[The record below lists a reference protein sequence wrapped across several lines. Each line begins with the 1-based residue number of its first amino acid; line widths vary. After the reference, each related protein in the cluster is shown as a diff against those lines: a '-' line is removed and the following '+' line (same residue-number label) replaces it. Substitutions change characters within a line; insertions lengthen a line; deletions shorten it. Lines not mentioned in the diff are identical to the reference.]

1 MLRPRPM
8 TRVLRVL
15 APVAAILLGMA
26 ATARAHDFWIEPSSF
41 TPTPGE
47 GVTLRL
53 LVGERFAGESVPRSD
68 AMIARFVIAGPEGE
82 SEVRG
87 AEGADPAGIA
97 LVEKP
102 GLHVVGYRSR
112 TTAIEIEAGKFESY
126 LATEGL
132 ERVSALRAARG
143 ESDQPGRERYS
154 RNARALL
161 AAGDAAAGGADAPL
175 GFTLELVAER
185 NPYAMVPGDEL
196 PLRLT
201 YDGVPIAG
209 VLVSAINRDHPGA
222 TVAARTDDAGHVRLR
237 LAAAGDWL
245 VKAVHMIALPP
256 GEDAQWES
264 FWASLTFTLAADT
277 PAGR

>member
-1 MLRPRPM
+1 M
-8 TRVLRVL
+8 TRVARVL
-15 APVAAILLGMA
+15 ATVAAILLGMA

-53 LVGERFAGESVPRSD
+53 FVGERFAGEPVPRSD

-82 SEVRG
+82 AAVRG

-97 LVEKP
+97 LVAKP

-112 TTAIEIEAGKFESY
+112 PTAIEIDAGKFESY

-132 ERVSALRAARG
+132 DRVSALRAARG

-161 AAGDAAAGGADAPL
+161 AAGDAAARGADAPL
-175 GFTLELVAER
+175 GFTFELVAEQ
-185 NPYAMVPGDEL
+185 NPYALAPGDEL

-209 VLVSAINRDHPGA
+209 VLVSALNRNHPAA
-222 TVAARTDDAGHVRLR
+222 TVAARTDAAGHVRLR
-237 LAAAGDWL
+237 LAAPGDWL
-245 VKAVHMIALPP
+245 LKAVHMIALPP

-264 FWASLTFTLAADT
+264 FWASLTFTLAPGT

>member
-1 MLRPRPM
+1 MLRFRSL
-8 TRVLRVL
+8 TRVVRVL
-15 APVAAILLGMA
+15 APVAAVLLGMA
-26 ATARAHDFWIEPSSF
+26 AAARAHDFWIEPSSF

-68 AMIARFVIAGPEGE
+68 AMIVRFVIAGPEGE
-82 SEVRG
+82 VAVRG
-87 AEGADPAGIA
+87 AEGSDPAGIA
-97 LVEKP
+97 LVGKA
-102 GLHVVGYRSR
+102 GLHVVGYHSR
-112 TTAIEIEAGKFESY
+112 PTAIEIDAGKFESY

-161 AAGDAAAGGADAPL
+161 AAGDATRGSDAPL
-175 GFTLELVAER
+175 GFTLELMAER
-185 NPYAMVPGDEL
+185 NPYTLSPGDEL

-201 YDGVPIAG
+201 YDGAPLAG
-209 VLVSAINRDHPGA
+209 VLVSALNRGHPGA
-222 TVAARTDDAGHVRLR
+222 TVAARTDAGGHVRLR
-237 LAAAGDWL
+237 LASPGDWL

-264 FWASLTFTLAADT
+264 FWASLTFTL
-277 PAGR
+277 PAPVER